1 MSAAVPLH
9 PDAASKRGDLDLVQR
24 FQSLD
29 ALLAEHD
36 YFWKPRPFEA
46 AHPGW
51 RHLHPELYKA
61 IKSLSD
67 AEVDTC
73 SAEPARFREIAQP
86 FLPWLLEL
94 SQASELAAA
103 SGRPLTFSPFD
114 ALHAPGRKWRQVT
127 AFAAALP
134 PLSGHVHDW
143 CSGKGHLARA
153 VAGANDV
160 TLSCFEL
167 DAQLCESGQALAD
180 KQHLPIRYI
189 RQDLLQPF
197 DCGQEAYRGGWRLG
211 LHACGQLHVNLL
223 RAGVD
228 SAADGVAIAPCCY
241 HKLCLGEQYQ
251 PLSTAARWARLTLS
265 LKDVSLAVQETVTAS
280 AKERALR
287 EKESQWRLGFDAL
300 QRQLRNK
307 DEYLPTPTLP
317 KTMLNGDFM
326 HFCAWAAKEKQL
338 DLPKD
343 IDYPQFAAAGRS
355 RYREV
360 RRVELVRHLFR
371 RPLEI
376 WLALD
381 RALFLQERGYEVTVR
396 EFCNREITPRNI
408 LLVGRLRKVSPNES
422 GLSVC

>member
-9 PDAASKRGDLDLVQR
+9 PDAVSERDDLDLRQR

-29 ALLAEHD
+29 ALLAVHEN
-36 YFWKPRPFEA
+36 FWKPRPFEEVL
-46 AHPGW
+46 PNW
-51 RHLHPELYKA
+51 RHTHPELYNA
-61 IKSLSD
+61 VISLSD
-67 AEVDTC
+67 TVVESC
-73 SAEPARFREIAQP
+73 SAEPARFQAIAHP
-86 FLPWLLEL
+86 FLPWLQEL
-94 SQASELAAA
+94 ARASELVAAP
-103 SGRPLTFSPFD
+103 SRSLTFSPFD

-134 PLSGHVHDW
+134 PLSGPVHDW

-153 VAGANDV
+153 VADANNV
-160 TLSCFEL
+160 ELFCFEL
-167 DAQLCESGQALAD
+167 DAQLCESGQTLAD
-180 KQHLPIRYI
+180 KQKLPIRYI

-197 DCGQEAYRGGWRLG
+197 DSRREEYRGGWRLG

-223 RAGVD
+223 RASVD

-251 PLSTAARWARLTLS
+251 PLSKTAREAKLTLS

-280 AKERALR
+280 AKERAQR
-287 EKESQWRLGFDAL
+287 EKESQWRLGFDQL
-300 QRQLRNK
+300 QRQLRSQ
-307 DEYLPTPTLP
+307 DEYLPTPSLP
-317 KTMLNGDFM
+317 KAMLNGDFNA
-326 HFCAWAAKEKQL
+326 FCAWAAREKHL
-338 DLPKD
+338 TLPTD
-343 IDYPQFAAAGRS
+343 IDYSHFAETGRS

-360 RRVELVRHLFR
+360 RRLELVRHLFR

-396 EFCNREITPRNI
+396 EFCSREITPRNI
-408 LLVGRLRKVSPNES
+408 LITGQLL
-422 GLSVC
+422 